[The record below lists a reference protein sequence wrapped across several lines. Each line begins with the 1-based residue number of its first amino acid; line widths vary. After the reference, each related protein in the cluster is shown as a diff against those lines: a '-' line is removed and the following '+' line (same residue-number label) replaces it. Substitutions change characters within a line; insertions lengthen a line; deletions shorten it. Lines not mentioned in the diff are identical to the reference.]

1 LHLPLHDSLAQ
12 GSRAVYTTHSSVGY
26 LPRDVVSL
34 RVRHEQLTRQD
45 FHLLDCGLAGRSP
58 FPALSPRI
66 FPRLPGPLPRRS
78 PWCNH
83 SFLPTGHRPFPS
95 PKWVGTPQISRTT
108 TSVRRLFT
116 RLQSFANVQASG
128 FARHPGR
135 SHRRACYYNHTPGG
149 RDFYVHAY
157 LGLLPPRAVDM
168 LAVRIEQLTAEGL
181 SPPKTRGLAG
191 RS

>member
-1 LHLPLHDSLAQ
+1 MSLCRWLRAPA
-12 GSRAVYTTHSSVGY
+12 GSR
-26 LPRDVVSL
+26 
-34 RVRHEQLTRQD
+34 
-45 FHLLDCGLAGRSP
+45 P

-116 RLQSFANVQASG
+116 RLQSFANVQASR
-128 FARHPGR
+128 FARHPGCTY
-135 SHRRACYYNHTPGG
+135 RRVPIGTPGSRG
-149 RDFYVHAY
+149 FYVHAY
-157 LGLLPPRAVDM
+157 LGLLPPQAVDM
-168 LAVRIEQLTAEGL
+168 LAVRNRAIDGMGTFTPQDSQPCRLLPDA
-181 SPPKTRGLAG
+181 
-191 RS
+191 

>member
-1 LHLPLHDSLAQ
+1 MSLCRWLRAPA
-12 GSRAVYTTHSSVGY
+12 GSR
-26 LPRDVVSL
+26 
-34 RVRHEQLTRQD
+34 
-45 FHLLDCGLAGRSP
+45 P

-78 PWCNH
+78 PWCTY
-83 SFLPTGHRPFPS
+83 SFLPTGHRPSPS

-135 SHRRACYYNHTPGG
+135 SHRRACYCNHTLGG

-157 LGLLPPRAVDM
+157 LGSLPPRAVDM